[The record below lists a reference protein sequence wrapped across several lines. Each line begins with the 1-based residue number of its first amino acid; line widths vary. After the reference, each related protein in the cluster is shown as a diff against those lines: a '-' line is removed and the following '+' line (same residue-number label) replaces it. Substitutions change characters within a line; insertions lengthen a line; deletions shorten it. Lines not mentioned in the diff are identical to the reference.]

1 MVEENE
7 EMIDKVE
14 NRQESIQEKQEEFL
28 EEMED
33 WFGEF
38 DSVQL
43 VQINKWQKEWYTES
57 SEPIERRMEYR
68 LKSQARLLA
77 LLRTFPDKLTFEKWM
92 SEWTRSWGRE
102 MNSARDARILRNKE
116 RILQVDKFITR
127 EQRLHAIRELDDWVE
142 ILEETIANH

>member
-1 MVEENE
+1 
-7 EMIDKVE
+7 
-14 NRQESIQEKQEEFL
+14 
-28 EEMED
+28 
-33 WFGEF
+33 
-38 DSVQL
+38 
-43 VQINKWQKEWYTES
+43 
-57 SEPIERRMEYR
+57 MEYR